1 LVQEVVERGALA
13 GAGGAEQKQVG
24 IHLPVQPV
32 QGVKGNRAATAIEHR
47 DTGVPCPLAASPDR
61 REIGGVLGEH
71 QLGVPLAFVLRRM
84 VDAGQPAQI
93 AIQRCH
99 FIGFPDRLQ
108 TGVEHD
114 VGQLQAAL
122 IEFDFI
128 APAQVKRQ
136 RAAIEFVRT
145 AYQRPRLLYV
155 FERLFGCQ
163 RLADGLLGK
172 MQQVLRHFV
181 FFLRY

>member
-1 LVQEVVERGALA
+1 MVQRGRFARTRRP
-13 GAGGAEQKQVG
+13 EQKQVRV
-24 IHLPVQPV
+24 HLPVKPV
-32 QGVKGNRAATAIEHR
+32 ERVKGNRPAAAIKEG
-47 DTGVPCPLAASPDR
+47 DAGVACPLAASPDR

-114 VGQLQAAL
+114 VGQLQTAL
-122 IEFDFI
+122 VEFDFI
-128 APAQVKRQ
+128 ASAQIKRQ